1 MADFVA
7 RALSRLPWVK
17 RKAAKLSHR
26 NALLRLKALGFAP
39 ATIYDIGA
47 YRGGWTRLAGEVF
60 PEAAFVLF
68 EANADNAAHLSPLR
82 HFTVA
87 LSAEDGEKSLFLPRE
102 GDATGTSLY
111 RENSAHYDA
120 QQPRRPQGRD
130 VAPRHA
136 GRGRAAPAR
145 RPHQDRRPGRRARRH
160 RRRQDRALPLRGAD
174 RRAIARELQQGR
186 AADRRDPAGDHPA
199 RLPLRR
205 YLRAAPRWR
214 RQRAAGGFFVREA
227 DAVRGDGQGVGAW
240 CAVGWAKRSV
250 PTSSLPHVIAWAR
263 REDEPSPTLR
273 AMRWLALNRLP
284 TPPAPD
290 ARPPSRRR

>member
-26 NALLRLKALGFAP
+26 NALLRLEALGFAP

-47 YRGGWTRLAGEVF
+47 YRGGWTRLASEVF

-120 QQPRRPQGRD
+120 QNLVVRKVTTSRLDTLVAAERLPPADLIKIDVQGAELD
-130 VAPRHA
+130 VIAGAKAALSRCEALIAELSLASYNKDAPLIGETLPAITQLGFRCVDICELHRA
-136 GRGRAAPAR
+136 GAGNVLQADFLFVKPALFAAMGRGS
-145 RPHQDRRPGRRARRH
+145 G
-160 RRRQDRALPLRGAD
+160 L
-174 RRAIARELQQGR
+174 
-186 AADRRDPAGDHPA
+186 
-199 RLPLRR
+199 
-205 YLRAAPRWR
+205 
-214 RQRAAGGFFVREA
+214 
-227 DAVRGDGQGVGAW
+227 DG
-240 CAVGWAKRSV
+240 
-250 PTSSLPHVIAWAR
+250 
-263 REDEPSPTLR
+263 
-273 AMRWLALNRLP
+273 
-284 TPPAPD
+284 
-290 ARPPSRRR
+290 

>member
-7 RALSRLPWVK
+7 RALSRLPWAK

-26 NALLRLKALGFAP
+26 NALLRLEALGFAP

-47 YRGGWTRLAGEVF
+47 YRGGWTRLASEVF

-120 QQPRRPQGRD
+120 QNLVVRKVTTSRLDTLVAAERLPPADLIKIDVQGAELD
-130 VAPRHA
+130 VIAGAKAALSRCEALIAELSLASYNKDAPLIGETLPAITQLGFRCVDICELHRA
-136 GRGRAAPAR
+136 GAGNVLQADFLFVKPALFAAMGRGS
-145 RPHQDRRPGRRARRH
+145 G
-160 RRRQDRALPLRGAD
+160 L
-174 RRAIARELQQGR
+174 
-186 AADRRDPAGDHPA
+186 
-199 RLPLRR
+199 
-205 YLRAAPRWR
+205 
-214 RQRAAGGFFVREA
+214 
-227 DAVRGDGQGVGAW
+227 DG
-240 CAVGWAKRSV
+240 
-250 PTSSLPHVIAWAR
+250 
-263 REDEPSPTLR
+263 
-273 AMRWLALNRLP
+273 
-284 TPPAPD
+284 
-290 ARPPSRRR
+290 

>member
-7 RALSRLPWVK
+7 RALSRLPWAK

-39 ATIYDIGA
+39 AAIYDIGA
-47 YRGGWTRLAGEVF
+47 YRGGWTRLASEVF

-120 QQPRRPQGRD
+120 QNLVVRKVTTSRLDTLVAAERLPPADLIKIDVQGAELD
-130 VAPRHA
+130 VIAGAKAALSRCEALIAELSLASYNKDAPLIGETLPAITQLGFRCVDICELHRA
-136 GRGRAAPAR
+136 GAGNVLQADFLFVKPALFAAMGRGS
-145 RPHQDRRPGRRARRH
+145 G
-160 RRRQDRALPLRGAD
+160 L
-174 RRAIARELQQGR
+174 
-186 AADRRDPAGDHPA
+186 
-199 RLPLRR
+199 
-205 YLRAAPRWR
+205 
-214 RQRAAGGFFVREA
+214 
-227 DAVRGDGQGVGAW
+227 DG
-240 CAVGWAKRSV
+240 
-250 PTSSLPHVIAWAR
+250 
-263 REDEPSPTLR
+263 
-273 AMRWLALNRLP
+273 
-284 TPPAPD
+284 
-290 ARPPSRRR
+290 